1 MTLVKFPFYYI
12 RSKVIDSE
20 NIKKQVIGTGQIYN
34 ERTKTQT
41 TVFVTQLKN
50 V

>member
-1 MTLVKFPFYYI
+1 MPLVNFPFCYI
-12 RSKVIDSE
+12 RSKVINSE
-20 NIKKQVIGTGQIYN
+20 NIKEQVIGMGQIYN

-41 TVFVTQLKN
+41 TVSVTQLKN

>member
-1 MTLVKFPFYYI
+1 MTLVKFPFRYI
-12 RSKVIDSE
+12 RSKVINSE
-20 NIKKQVIGTGQIYN
+20 NIKKQVIGMGQIYN

-41 TVFVTQLKN
+41 TIFVTQLKN

>member
-1 MTLVKFPFYYI
+1 MTLVKFPFCYI
-12 RSKVIDSE
+12 RSKVINSE
-20 NIKKQVIGTGQIYN
+20 NIKKQVTGMGQIYN

-41 TVFVTQLKN
+41 TILVTQLKN